1 VASAERRTRII
12 VVGSLVF
19 ALVVGVVGFV
29 VVRRAGHHLDQQ
41 TADARLCTTAASSL
55 ELVNPNMASGA
66 PAVGFHTSRTTAG
79 EVAADLQRAGG
90 TGHPWDQQAPDATV
104 VRCQAGNVTWLVD
117 NKGHAARLPAT
128 H

>member
-1 VASAERRTRII
+1 VASAQRRTRII
-12 VVGSLVF
+12 VIGSLVF

-66 PAVGFHTSRTTAG
+66 PAVGFHTTRTTAG
-79 EVAADLQRAGG
+79 QIAAELQRAGSG
-90 TGHPWDQQAPDATV
+90 AHPWADEARDTVV

-117 NKGHAARLPAT
+117 NKGHAARMSAT